1 MFAREPVAI
10 VDIGSN
16 SVRLVVY
23 SGATRAPSIIFN
35 EKVSA
40 GLGRGLAENGALTEE
55 SQARALQGLRRFRLL
70 SLQMGVVRTRVV
82 ATAAVREA
90 SNGPEFMAEVR
101 ALGFEPEIISGEE
114 EGRLAGLG
122 VLSAIPEADGIA
134 GDLGGGSLE
143 LVELSGGRAVR
154 SVSLPLGVLRLDA
167 LRAKGQTAF
176 RRAVADAVAA
186 AGFAGSAEGRPFYLV
201 GGSWRNL
208 AQFDM
213 AVSKH
218 PLPISHQ
225 HTMLPARPEALGRLF
240 ETMSDEE
247 LGSLPSVSPGRRLS
261 LPKANQLL
269 SALVWALDPA
279 LLIASAFGI
288 REGLLYDAL
297 DPATR
302 SLDPLLEQ
310 AREAGAGLGRFE
322 QHGTLLDRWI
332 SPVCED
338 PPRAARLR
346 HAACLLSDVAW
357 SAHPDY
363 RAERGVDLALHGN
376 WVAIDASERV
386 MLALALFTRLGGK
399 GGFPLPEVAALCS
412 DSDLARATR
421 WGLAMALGQQLSGGV
436 AAGLEGSALERSA
449 GRLRLKLQRGLAPL
463 AGRSVE
469 SRLKALA
476 ADLGL
481 KPDLVLVNRSAP

>member
-1 MFAREPVAI
+1 MFASEPVAI

-40 GLGRGLAENGALTEE
+40 GLGKGLIANGALTED
-55 SQARALQGLRRFRLL
+55 SMTKALQALRRFRLL
-70 SLQMGVVRTRVV
+70 TLQMGAIRTRAV

-90 SNGPEFMAEVR
+90 SNGTAFIEQVR
-101 ALGFEPEIISGEE
+101 DIGFEPETISGEE

-122 VLSAIPEADGIA
+122 VLSAIPDADGIA

-167 LRAKGQTAF
+167 LLADGMAPF
-176 RRAVADAVAA
+176 RRAIAKAVEEAGFASAA
-186 AGFAGSAEGRPFYLV
+186 AGRPLYLV

-208 AQFDM
+208 AHFDM
-213 AVSKH
+213 SLSGH
-218 PLPISHQ
+218 PLPITHQ
-225 HTMLPARPEALGRLF
+225 HALLPARPKQLARALS
-240 ETMSDEE
+240 TMRPDAVAALESISPSRRE
-247 LGSLPSVSPGRRLS
+247 SLPR
-261 LPKANQLL
+261 ANALL
-269 SALVWALDPA
+269 DALVPA
-279 LLIASAFGI
+279 LEPELLIVSAFGI
-288 REGLLYDAL
+288 REGLLYDDL
-297 DPATR
+297 DSDMRA
-302 SLDPLLEQ
+302 LDPLLEQ

-332 SPVCED
+332 SPVCND

-376 WVAIDASERV
+376 WVAIDAGERV
-386 MLALALFTRLGGK
+386 MLALALFTRLAGK
-399 GGFPLPEVAALCS
+399 EPFPVPDVLSLCS
-412 DSDLARATR
+412 DEDVARARR
-421 WGLAMALGQQLSGGV
+421 WGLAMALGQRLSGGM
-436 AAGLEGSALERSA
+436 AEGLEGSRLERSSE
-449 GRLRLKLQRGLAPL
+449 RLELYLQRSLAPL
-463 AGRSVE
+463 AAKPIEGRM
-469 SRLKALA
+469 KALA
-476 ADLGL
+476 ADLKL
-481 KPDLVLVNRSAP
+481 RPEVILVD